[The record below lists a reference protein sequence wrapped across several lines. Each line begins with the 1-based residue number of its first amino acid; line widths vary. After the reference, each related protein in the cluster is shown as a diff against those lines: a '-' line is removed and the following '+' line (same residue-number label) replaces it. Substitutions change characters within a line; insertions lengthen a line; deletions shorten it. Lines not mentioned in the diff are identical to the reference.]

1 MKNSKESQKAKKLQ
15 QELDL
20 KLAFDRAQNNFF
32 ALSLKTYPGRI
43 MIVGITPD
51 NKNAAVIYAIMGRS
65 DGSRSRYFTCS
76 QKSKNVRV
84 LPLDPENLT
93 PKEKSLMIY
102 PAIMDDYKSG
112 FKYTTVAVSNGRHT
126 KHVLEQG
133 VSNLL
138 YLPSYKYEPDSSHTP
153 RIFAQFLVG
162 QGRVRELTMGILK
175 KSPLNEECDVNL
187 FALNPHPGFGHCLH
201 TYSGEGGTKSFEGEP
216 YTLPI
221 DSNDINELAEKYW
234 EVLDES
240 NRVSLVVKFYDLQTG
255 KPAGVKIINKNE
267 VPVVKKKVKE
277 VEA

>member
-1 MKNSKESQKAKKLQ
+1 MKKREKSDQEKAAL
-15 QELDL
+15 E
-20 KLAFDRAQNNFF
+20 LAFDRAQNNFF

-51 NKNAAVIYAIMGRS
+51 NKHAVVIYAIMGRS
-65 DGSRSRYFTCS
+65 DGSKSRYFTSS

-102 PAIMDDYKSG
+102 TAVMDDY
-112 FKYTTVAVSNGRHT
+112 TTDYSSVWVAVSNGRHT
-126 KHVLEQG
+126 RLILVEGL
-133 VSNLL
+133 SNLSSS
-138 YLPSYKYEPDSSHTP
+138 SYKYEPDNASTP
-153 RIFAQFLVG
+153 RIGAEFRIRSGKIHDFK
-162 QGRVRELTMGILK
+162 MGILK
-175 KSPLNEECDVNL
+175 KSPFNKKCDAHFFELNS
-187 FALNPHPGFGHCLH
+187 HPGFGYCIH
-201 TYSGEGGTKSFEGEP
+201 TYNGEGGTKSFEGEP

-221 DSNDINELAEKYW
+221 DSNDIGKLADKYW
-234 EVLDES
+234 EVLDEN

>member
-1 MKNSKESQKAKKLQ
+1 MKKREKSDQEKAA
-15 QELDL
+15 QEQ
-20 KLAFDRAQNNFF
+20 AFTRAQDNFF
-32 ALSLKTYPGRI
+32 ALSKKPYPGRI

-162 QGRVRELTMGILK
+162 QGRMRELTMGILK

-187 FALNPHPGFGHCLH
+187 FALNPHPGFGYCIH
-201 TYSGEGGTKSFEGEP
+201 TYNGEGGTKSFEGEP

-221 DSNDINELAEKYW
+221 FSNDIDKLADKYW
-234 EVLDES
+234 EVLDEQH
-240 NRVSLVVKFYDLQTG
+240 RVSLVVKFYDLKTG
-255 KPAGVKIINKNE
+255 KPAGAKIINKNE